1 MVLIRLDERDP
12 RPIYG
17 QLVAQIKEQ
26 VARGTLA
33 PGEELPSVRELADSL
48 GINLHTV
55 HRAYQ
60 KLRDDAVINLRL
72 GRRARVS
79 EPRKKR
85 ASREEIESRLTARLG
100 ELVTEA
106 VHLGLSKDELRA
118 LVDRLVESKMK
129 PGRSR

>member
-1 MVLIRLDERDP
+1 VVLIRLDERDP

-26 VARGTLA
+26 VASGALE

-60 KLRDDAVINLRL
+60 KLRDDGVISLRL
-72 GRRARVS
+72 GRRAKVVA
-79 EPRKKR
+79 PRKKR
-85 ASREEIESRLTARLG
+85 ASREEIESRLTARLA

-106 VHLGLSKDELRA
+106 VHLGLSKKELRA
-118 LVDRLVESKMK
+118 LVDRLIESKMK
-129 PGRSR
+129 SGRAR